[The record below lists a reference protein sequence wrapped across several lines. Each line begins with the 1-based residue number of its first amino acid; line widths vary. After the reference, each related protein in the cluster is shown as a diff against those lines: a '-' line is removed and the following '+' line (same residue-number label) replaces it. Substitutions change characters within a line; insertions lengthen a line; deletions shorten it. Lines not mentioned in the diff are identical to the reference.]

1 MKKGYWALGFWRA
14 EMEQKTLSAG
24 VIVVRHEVDSWRY
37 LLLRVYNYWDFPKGI
52 VEPGEDPLQ
61 TGRREVEEET
71 GLKDLMFSWGHDYR
85 ETPPY
90 GPGKVARYYVALT
103 REIQVVLPV
112 SPELGRPEH
121 HEFRWASYEEARR
134 LVSSRVEPILD
145 WAHGL
150 VTEEKAP
157 GTPRTP

>member
-1 MKKGYWALGFWRA
+1 MAR
-14 EMEQKTLSAG
+14 ETLSAG
-24 VIVVRHEVDSWRY
+24 VIVVRREADSWCY

-71 GLKDLMFSWGHDYR
+71 GLKDLKFSWGYDYR

-90 GPGKVARYYVALT
+90 GPGKIARYYVGET
-103 REIQVVLPV
+103 RQIHVVLPV

-121 HEFRWASYEEARR
+121 HAFRWMSYEEARR
-134 LVSSRVEPILD
+134 LLSPRVGPILD
-145 WAHGL
+145 WAHALITG
-150 VTEEKAP
+150 EKPPDAP
-157 GTPRTP
+157 